1 MIAARTWRNK
11 VDAQPCPSTLVMV
24 GIFDAGVASCAAG
37 LAGLAAEC
45 ESGQALMPYRWP
57 DLSVDDGK
65 VNGSAR
71 RLVLATAFVIGALVT
86 PPHADAAFP
95 GK

>member
-1 MIAARTWRNK
+1 
-11 VDAQPCPSTLVMV
+11 
-24 GIFDAGVASCAAG
+24 
-37 LAGLAAEC
+37 
-45 ESGQALMPYRWP
+45 MPYRWP